1 MIPGGRLGD
10 LRGHRRIV
18 VAGLAVFGGASL
30 VCGLSSSYGLLIGFR
45 AVQGLGAAALFTVS
59 VPAISNAVASDHR
72 ALAIGALFG
81 IANIGTALGPF
92 IGGLLTEQLSWRWV
106 FFLNVP
112 LSAIA
117 IFCCLR
123 WLPSMPPAGAT
134 LRIDWAGLVLVSSG
148 IVAVAYAADRGG
160 EWGWTSAKLIGLL
173 VLAVLLFALFIVVER
188 RVRDPLI
195 DLALFR
201 NRPFVLITIGGT
213 IANIV
218 YTVTVLCTTIY
229 LQDGRGLSPIA
240 AGVVFLAPSVAVA
253 LSGPLAGRL
262 AGWQPVPVLIP
273 ATMMFGGATLLAT
286 SAVDAWG
293 AYVPLLGLT
302 GFALGLGWTLP
313 SIGSQTVVDRARAGE
328 AAGVNLTVMVT
339 IAGVAV
345 AVAGTLIELGGAG
358 TADITAATR
367 GVVRLVSVLSF
378 VGGAVLLAVALIG
391 RGTRRASEGRIAR
404 VVKDGDMV
412 EFAGWRERVVVLTRR
427 GCHLCDEAV
436 EQVAAVCAE
445 TGEEYAVVDIDGD
458 PELRR
463 LYTDQV
469 PVTFVDGAQ
478 HDFWRVDPVRLTAAL
493 KRTR

>member
-1 MIPGGRLGD
+1 VRSRSSAAFDGCPRCHPLGR
-10 LRGHRRIV
+10 R
-18 VAGLAVFGGASL
+18 
-30 VCGLSSSYGLLIGFR
+30 CGSIGRDWSWSAPESSR
-45 AVQGLGAAALFTVS
+45 
-59 VPAISNAVASDHR
+59 
-72 ALAIGALFG
+72 
-81 IANIGTALGPF
+81 
-92 IGGLLTEQLSWRWV
+92 WRT
-106 FFLNVP
+106 
-112 LSAIA
+112 
-117 IFCCLR
+117 R
-123 WLPSMPPAGAT
+123 QT
-134 LRIDWAGLVLVSSG
+134 
-148 IVAVAYAADRGG
+148 AADRGG

-173 VLAVLLFALFIVVER
+173 VLAVLLFVLFIVVER

-201 NRPFVLITIGGT
+201 NRPFVLITVGGT

-229 LQDGRGLSPIA
+229 LQDGRGLSPIV

-313 SIGSQTVVDRARAGE
+313 SIGSQTVVDPARAGE

-345 AVAGTLIELGGAG
+345 AVAGTLIELGGAE

-367 GVVRLVSVLSF
+367 RVVRLVSVLSF

-391 RGTRRASEGRIAR
+391 RGTRRASE
-404 VVKDGDMV
+404 
-412 EFAGWRERVVVLTRR
+412 
-427 GCHLCDEAV
+427 
-436 EQVAAVCAE
+436 VASPAS
-445 TGEEYAVVDIDGD
+445 
-458 PELRR
+458 
-463 LYTDQV
+463 
-469 PVTFVDGAQ
+469 
-478 HDFWRVDPVRLTAAL
+478 
-493 KRTR
+493 